1 MRRFRFAI
9 GLVVVI
15 ALGLVGTRLLNPLP
29 PLEGRVPS
37 AAYTD
42 TTETVLGRAIAPFA
56 EAHPGDSGV
65 LPLPSGRDA
74 FAARMLFA
82 RAAERSID
90 VQYYIWEDD
99 LSGTLLY
106 EALHRAAD
114 RGVRVRLLLDDNRTA
129 GHDSLLAGLDAHPSI
144 EVRLFNPFKHRRWR
158 VLDYVFDFS
167 RINRRMHNK
176 TFTVDN
182 QVTIIGGRNVG
193 DEYFG
198 ANQEAVMY
206 DLDVL
211 AIGPIVNDVSQDFD
225 RYWASPSSYPASVML
240 AGVEPLPLT
249 ELHDESERIERAATA
264 QAYVEAIMKEPS
276 VQGLLE
282 GDLRLYW
289 ARTHL
294 VSDDPNKVFDEA
306 NSDDF
311 LWVQVRS
318 LLDDPV
324 SEMLL
329 ISPYVVPHVQG
340 MEFLTSVAEGGA
352 AVKVLTNSL
361 EATDVAAVHAGYAK
375 WRKDLLESGVRL
387 YELKRNSSTPVTTSG
402 GSLGSTASTLHAK
415 SFAVDRARVFIG
427 SFNFDPR
434 SANLNTEIGFVIE
447 SPELASAM
455 SDLFIR
461 DIPRY
466 TYEVRLRRDGRG
478 LEWIERRNGEEII
491 HETEPGSTYARRAIV
506 AILSLLPIDW
516 LL

>member
-1 MRRFRFAI
+1 MLPIVRVVFAI
-9 GLVVVI
+9 TLASTSI
-15 ALGLVGTRLLNPLP
+15 ACARLPDLGDRIESEHFLDTADTRLGLATQTLIRQ
-29 PLEGRVPS
+29 
-37 AAYTD
+37 
-42 TTETVLGRAIAPFA
+42 
-56 EAHPGDSGV
+56 HPGESGV
-65 LPLPSGRDA
+65 LPLASGRAA
-74 FAARMLFA
+74 FAARAMLA
-82 RAAERSID
+82 DVAERSID

-158 VLDYVFDFS
+158 VLDYVFDFT

-198 ANQEAVMY
+198 ANQEAAMY

-211 AIGPIVNDVSQDFD
+211 AIGPIVSDVSKDFD
-225 RYWASPSSYPASVML
+225 RYWASQSSYPASVML

-249 ELHDESERIERAATA
+249 ELHDESERIERAAVA
-264 QAYVEAIMKEPS
+264 QAYMEAIMKEPS

-282 GDLRLYW
+282 GDLQLSW
-289 ARTHL
+289 AKTHL
-294 VSDDPNKVFDEA
+294 VSDDPTKVFDEA
-306 NSDDF
+306 NSDDL
-311 LWVQVRS
+311 LWTQVRGF
-318 LLDDPV
+318 LDDPA

-340 MEFLTSVAEGGA
+340 MEFLTSVAESGA
-352 AVKVLTNSL
+352 TVKVLTNSL

-402 GSLGSTASTLHAK
+402 GSLGSTAATLHAK
-415 SFAVDRARVFIG
+415 SFAVDRTRVFIG

-447 SPELASAM
+447 SPELASTI
-455 SDLFIR
+455 SNLFIR
-461 DIPRY
+461 DIPSY
-466 TYEVRLRRDGRG
+466 AYEVRLRQNGAG
-478 LEWIERRNGEEII
+478 LEWIERRDGEEIV
-491 HETEPGSTYARRAIV
+491 HETEPGSTYVRRAIV
-506 AILSLLPIDW
+506 SFLSLLPIDW